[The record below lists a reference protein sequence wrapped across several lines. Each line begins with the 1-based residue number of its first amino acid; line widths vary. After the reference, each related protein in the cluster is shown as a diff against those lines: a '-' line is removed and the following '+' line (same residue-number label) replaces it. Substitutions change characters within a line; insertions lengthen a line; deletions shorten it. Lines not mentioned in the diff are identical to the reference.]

1 MLSLENKLI
10 TKLEQKK
17 NIFFFC
23 IITVLGVLIRIPG
36 KDFVSKDMY
45 VFLIPWYN
53 AIKSQGGMRA
63 LSTQIGD
70 YNILYQTIISLFSY
84 LDINCIYLYKLL
96 SCTFDIILAFCSA
109 LFLCTLTAMP
119 KWGLKFNF
127 IYFCVLFSPMVIFNS
142 SYWGQC
148 DSIYV
153 TFLILTL
160 CALYKEK
167 YVSTFVF
174 LGIAFAFKLQA
185 VFILPF
191 LVCIYFYR
199 KKFSILYFFISVLVL
214 ELSGIPAFLFGR
226 SPAAPFSI
234 YLFQTQEQPVLY
246 ANIANFW
253 CLIGDSY
260 EYLSSFALIL
270 TLILLGMGLYLVLS
284 GKKMLFNPEDY
295 LNFCCWI
302 VWTCVM
308 FLPVMHE
315 RYTYLLDILLIIL
328 CFINYIYL
336 PFAVVSG
343 ILSLL
348 SYSCFLFDTPYSNRP
363 AALAFLISY
372 IAFSFIMLKRKSQ
385 NQYHDSGQTQNNSG
399 QQPRCSI
406 F

>member
-1 MLSLENKLI
+1 MLSLENKLF
-10 TKLEQKK
+10 TKLEQNKDI
-17 NIFFFC
+17 IFFL
-23 IITVLGVLIRIPG
+23 IITVLGIFIRIPG

-53 AIKSQGGMRA
+53 AIKSQGGIQA
-63 LSTQIGD
+63 LSAQVGD

-109 LFLCTLTAMP
+109 LFLCALTSTP
-119 KWGLKFNF
+119 KRGFKFNF
-127 IYFCVLFSPMVIFNS
+127 IYFCILFSPMVIFNS

-160 CALYKEK
+160 YALYNEK

-174 LGIAFAFKLQA
+174 LGIAFAFKLQSIF
-185 VFILPF
+185 VLPF
-191 LVCIYFYR
+191 LICIYFYR
-199 KKFSILYFFISVLVL
+199 KKFSILYFLIPILVL
-214 ELSGIPAFLFGR
+214 ELSGIPAFIFGR
-226 SPAAPFSI
+226 NLAAPFSI
-234 YLFQTQEQPVLY
+234 YLFQTREQPVLY

-253 CLIGDSY
+253 CLVGDNY
-260 EYLSSFALIL
+260 EYLSSFAMIF

-284 GKKMLFNPEDY
+284 GKKSLHKSEDY

-328 CFINYIYL
+328 CFIDYIYL
-336 PFAVVSG
+336 PFATISG

-348 SYSCFLFDTPYSNRP
+348 SYSCFLFDTPYNSKS
-363 AALAFLISY
+363 ASLTFTISY
-372 IAFSFIMLKRKSQ
+372 IIFSFTMMKNNRK
-385 NQYHDSGQTQNNSG
+385 T
-399 QQPRCSI
+399 
-406 F
+406 